1 MLKEYNSTTTPI
13 KKICYLK
20 TGDNILIKQ
29 YVCINKY
36 VNSNM
41 FSWPPLKPKPKPHP
55 VLSSGSTPGDTD
67 THPKPGRI

>member
-1 MLKEYNSTTTPI
+1 MLKEYNSTTTTI

-41 FSWPPLKPKPKPHP
+41 FS
-55 VLSSGSTPGDTD
+55 
-67 THPKPGRI
+67 